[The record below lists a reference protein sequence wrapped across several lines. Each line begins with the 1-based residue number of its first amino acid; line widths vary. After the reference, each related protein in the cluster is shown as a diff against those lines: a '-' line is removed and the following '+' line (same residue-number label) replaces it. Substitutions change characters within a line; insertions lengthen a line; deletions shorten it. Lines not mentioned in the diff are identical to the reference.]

1 MKIDLHVHTCHSRR
15 PSIWLLQKLGCPESF
30 TDPLDCYHALKRLGM
45 RMVTFT
51 DHNSIEGCLAVAHL
65 PDTFIS
71 EEITAYFP
79 EDQCKVHVLAYDLTE
94 NDHFTIQKKR
104 SNIYELAAFLRERE
118 ISHAVAHAFSAVNG
132 KFSCGH
138 FEKLLLLFNVFEIN
152 GDQDPNVNHRLRQTL
167 NALTPED
174 IDRLSRQHGLASYG
188 DRPWRKRLVCGSDD
202 HAGARFAESFTQA
215 EDAENLTGFF
225 AAVENGS
232 ASIHA
237 AGTTE
242 RTFARDIYAVAYRYA
257 KERFSLNRYS
267 AADALLRFCDAA
279 LFPRSPRRYGVLSR
293 IGGVIRSLRTPKPV
307 SAEASLSGFI
317 REQAERLI
325 RHRPEWRRLLDD
337 PGAVHDGTDIWFEF
351 VNHLSN
357 LAMADLADTFMKRLR
372 GGQYF
377 DLFHLLGST
386 GSLYL
391 LLSPFLVAYP
401 FYAAE
406 RRLADDITR
415 RFRPKPA
422 PGTSCGTLKAACFTD
437 MFFEDNPAAHTLRR
451 QLEYAMA
458 PHRSLRV
465 VTILTPGVAAP
476 SSGVFGVAPAYCWES
491 PDNRDR
497 RVSFPTLLP
506 LLDHIAAGGYTCLQA
521 ASAGPVGLVS
531 LLIGRL
537 LGIPVVAVYHQGF
550 TASLQPLMEELP
562 PSDWTWKYLAWFF
575 NQCALV
581 QAGSERTFDEL
592 AAHGVSRRKLRLCP
606 AGADGQ
612 FFSARHWDQWRELVS
627 GTDASGTE
635 ANKTDGRPDS
645 GLAFILPDGL
655 AHLFS

>member
-1 MKIDLHVHTCHSRR
+1 
-15 PSIWLLQKLGCPESF
+15 LLQKIGCPESF

-104 SNIYELAAFLRERE
+104 SNIYELAGFLRERE
-118 ISHAVAHAFSAVNG
+118 IPHAVAHAFSAVNG

-152 GDQDPNVNHRLRQTL
+152 GDQDPIVNHRLRQVL
-167 NALTPED
+167 NALTLQD
-174 IDRLSRQHGLASYG
+174 IDRFSRQHGLAPHG
-188 DRPWRKRLVCGSDD
+188 DRPWRKRFVCGSDD

-215 EDAENLTGFF
+215 ENAENLDGFF
-225 AAVENGS
+225 AAVESGA
-232 ASIHA
+232 ASVHA
-237 AGTTE
+237 AGATE
-242 RTFARDIYAVAYRYA
+242 RAFARDIYAVAYRYA
-257 KERFSLNRYS
+257 KERFGLTRYS

-279 LFPRSPRRYGVLSR
+279 LLPRSPRRHGFLSR
-293 IGGVIRSLRTPKPV
+293 IGGAIRSLRTPKPV

-325 RHRPEWRRLLDD
+325 RHRAEWRRLLDD
-337 PGAVHDGTDIWFEF
+337 PDATHDGTDIWFEF
-351 VNHLSN
+351 VNHLAN

-391 LLSPFLVAYP
+391 LLSPYFVAYP

-406 RRLADDITR
+406 RRLADSITR
-415 RFRPKPA
+415 QFLPKSA
-422 PGTSCGTLKAACFTD
+422 PGAACTAVKAACLTD
-437 MFFEDNPAAHTLRR
+437 MFYEENSAACSLRR
-451 QLEYAMA
+451 QLECAMA

-465 VTILTPGVAAP
+465 VTTLTPGASS
-476 SSGVFGVAPAYCWES
+476 SSGVFAVAPAYCWES
-491 PDNRDR
+491 PDNRDC
-497 RVSFPTLLP
+497 RVNFPALLP
-506 LLDHIAAGGYTCLQA
+506 LLDHIAAGAYNCLQA
-521 ASAGPVGLVS
+521 ASAGPVGLAS

-550 TASLQPLMEELP
+550 AASLQPLMEELP
-562 PSDWTWKYLAWFF
+562 PSDWAWKYQAWFF

-581 QAGSERTFDEL
+581 QAGSERAFDEL
-592 AAHGVSRRKLRLCP
+592 ATRGVSRNKLRLCP
-606 AGADGQ
+606 AGVDGQ
-612 FFSARHWDQWRELVS
+612 LFSARHWDQWRELVS
-627 GTDASGTE
+627 GAGGTE
-635 ANKTDGRPDS
+635 AGRTDDRPDD
-645 GLAFILPDGL
+645 GLAFVLPDGL
-655 AHLFS
+655 AHLFG